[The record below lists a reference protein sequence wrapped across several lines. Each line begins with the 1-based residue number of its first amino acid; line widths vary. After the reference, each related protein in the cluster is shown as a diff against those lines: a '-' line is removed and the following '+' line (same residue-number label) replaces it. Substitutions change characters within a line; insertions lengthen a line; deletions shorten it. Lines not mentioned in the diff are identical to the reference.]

1 MRRSWESPW
10 RNCSMKRNKELYTA
24 SELSEILRVPIDTIW
39 RWGREGKLKRIKIGR
54 LVRFELPERNQ
65 G

>member
-1 MRRSWESPW
+1 
-10 RNCSMKRNKELYTA
+10 MKRNKELYTA